1 MYIDYFNKKAFK
13 LKMASYNDGKILHL
27 DVTDADA
34 PIKCRG
40 CGSIKL
46 KSLGGK
52 TGTPGI
58 YYDANVSPN
67 GTWKFLYVTYHH
79 NRGYQCQECNKKMR
93 IKSKIPCKK
102 GISADLRKQIVEM
115 LVLDPSDKKRTWAKL
130 IEEYTITDFK
140 GTQVKGVENTTIQLL
155 TKSRISRILKDYV
168 EECERLIRGYALQ
181 ENVIFHPFIYEKQT
195 RGVVISCDK
204 LDCTAEEQRKCTI
217 DGFCDRHS
225 AETLYKL
232 LLDRTNGDVS
242 SIQKILMFP
251 LILPQYKKIA
261 NMSGPES
268 EVMYKGIDYELL
280 KIHRKIVK
288 KERKDSDKEEV
299 DRKLRNLDGR
309 FHDYLEFYRE
319 TQSLKDNSRS
329 MDKSAGNFRAK
340 INDLFL
346 EAESEWGNH
355 YTKLKDSYQGNEY
368 EWYKNVMISK
378 KIKEYINKFERKI
391 KTLSKS
397 RIGFRYIP
405 ARLVSE
411 LYKSIPPIQN
421 YFREMESQKN
431 PTSLKMSF
439 SCGKASV
446 TMQRPVSD
454 ELFILPIEKSY
465 FVIVGFDDM
474 SYCGYDI
481 LEGSSVEL
489 LIQHLVKLTMW
500 EKAEIKTVY
509 CRFDPELV
517 YDLRAIFQK
526 AEVLVDLE
534 EVVHAFA
541 DDHIRTDEV
550 QLIIATAVHVF
561 DPDPASVGSRYPDW
575 VTEHRPTLFQKIQPS
590 PQKLLEISYCTEEEL
605 DQLFE
610 IYSRVS
616 LAPELLERYFTR
628 NEIRKK
634 YKDMEIFQSLA
645 EQGVSAENYAE
656 KVKNEGLPTCIE
668 TPKDLRCHRVLM
680 AYEDVEID
688 LEGFLK
694 CLDGSVERP
703 DIAPS

>member
-232 LLDRTNGDVS
+232 LDANAVHFLGTDNHRAG
-242 SIQKILMFP
+242 SIYTRMDEI
-251 LILPQYKKIA
+251 KKEFRKRI
-261 NMSGPES
+261 GRD
-268 EVMYKGIDYELL
+268 KLYEL
-280 KIHRKIVK
+280 
-288 KERKDSDKEEV
+288 
-299 DRKLRNLDGR
+299 
-309 FHDYLEFYRE
+309 
-319 TQSLKDNSRS
+319 
-329 MDKSAGNFRAK
+329 
-340 INDLFL
+340 
-346 EAESEWGNH
+346 
-355 YTKLKDSYQGNEY
+355 
-368 EWYKNVMISK
+368 
-378 KIKEYINKFERKI
+378 
-391 KTLSKS
+391 
-397 RIGFRYIP
+397 
-405 ARLVSE
+405 SE
-411 LYKSIPPIQN
+411 L
-421 YFREMESQKN
+421 N
-431 PTSLKMSF
+431 PR
-439 SCGKASV
+439 C
-446 TMQRPVSD
+446 
-454 ELFILPIEKSY
+454 ILNN
-465 FVIVGFDDM
+465 
-474 SYCGYDI
+474 
-481 LEGSSVEL
+481 
-489 LIQHLVKLTMW
+489 
-500 EKAEIKTVY
+500 
-509 CRFDPELV
+509 
-517 YDLRAIFQK
+517 
-526 AEVLVDLE
+526 E
-534 EVVHAFA
+534 E
-541 DDHIRTDEV
+541 
-550 QLIIATAVHVF
+550 
-561 DPDPASVGSRYPDW
+561 
-575 VTEHRPTLFQKIQPS
+575 
-590 PQKLLEISYCTEEEL
+590 
-605 DQLFE
+605 FE
-610 IYSRVS
+610 I
-616 LAPELLERYFTR
+616 E
-628 NEIRKK
+628 
-634 YKDMEIFQSLA
+634 M
-645 EQGVSAENYAE
+645 
-656 KVKNEGLPTCIE
+656 
-668 TPKDLRCHRVLM
+668 PKRIKGKR
-680 AYEDVEID
+680 
-688 LEGFLK
+688 
-694 CLDGSVERP
+694 R
-703 DIAPS
+703 